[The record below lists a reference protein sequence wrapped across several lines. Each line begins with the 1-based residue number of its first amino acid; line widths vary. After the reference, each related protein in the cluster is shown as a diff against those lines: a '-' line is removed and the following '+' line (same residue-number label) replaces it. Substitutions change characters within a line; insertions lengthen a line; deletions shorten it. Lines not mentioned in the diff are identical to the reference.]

1 MDVVGRMEI
10 DKMSGT
16 HTRGMETI
24 GRYLVPV
31 VFTSM
36 AMRKVK
42 LEDVCGIF

>member
-1 MDVVGRMEI
+1 MGAVGRMEI
-10 DKMSGT
+10 DQVSGI
-16 HTRGMETI
+16 HTRSMETI

-42 LEDVCGIF
+42 LEDVYGIF